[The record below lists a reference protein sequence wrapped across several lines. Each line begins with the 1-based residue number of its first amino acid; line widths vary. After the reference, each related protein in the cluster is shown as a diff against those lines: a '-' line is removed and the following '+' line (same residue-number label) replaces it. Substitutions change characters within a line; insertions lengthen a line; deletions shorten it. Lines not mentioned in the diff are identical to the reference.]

1 MLWADDVDGDMS
13 DAVTARQLSLHVVG
27 AGYPNRKG
35 GGDRRF
41 EILLCVPGEPVHLVP
56 EPRNPVDPQAIAVL
70 SSRGVQIGYLT
81 AERAPWIGAMLRNG
95 TGIVAIFQSATPDGA
110 AIRVG
115 LDGAEPSL
123 PEVKPPPPV
132 EDNDGFWR
140 DEIPPDD

>member
-1 MLWADDVDGDMS
+1 MS
-13 DAVTARQLSLHVVG
+13 ARQLSLHVVG
-27 AGYPNRKG
+27 VSHPNRKG

-70 SSRGVQIGYLT
+70 SARGVQIGYLS
-81 AERAPWIGAMLRNG
+81 AERAQWIGGMLRNG
-95 TGIVAIFQSATPDGA
+95 TDIMAIFQSATPGGA

-115 LDGAEPSL
+115 LDGAEPRL
-123 PEVKPPPPV
+123 PEVKPPAPAR
-132 EDNDGFWR
+132 DDDGFWP